1 VLFAALTSVMAAAK
15 LLVTSM
21 LLRCGVSHYQGT
33 CASDEVA
40 GEIQG
45 EDGVVCA
52 PRCSATYECPTELA
66 AVSAQPQCML
76 QNVDQA
82 FYCGLLCQAD
92 AQCPSGASCRKV
104 GTQAV
109 GLCIHPLS
117 FSDWARLSS
126 RMKLSIGFP
135 STSGTTA
142 KGFQIAKAYSALQSL
157 KRRYAIS
164 DGDADVVTVKE
175 MLAAASSPNALSD
188 HQRSSLS
195 KLEHLFR
202 RSSGSPTGL
211 GGEVSSDLKYF
222 GNNMMSGLPGWE
234 REAESVVW
242 NVEHID
248 HYGAATGLLRG
259 IIEVAIVY
267 LACGAIYNYQAKGA
281 RGLQLIPHVGFW
293 MDYPALVMDGV
304 HYSMKLVSEYTGQQ
318 PHSYSESSGFQTLGA
333 AERDTFANFEPSR

>member
-1 VLFAALTSVMAAAK
+1 MALSRI
-15 LLVTSM
+15 LLLT
-21 LLRCGVSHYQGT
+21 CAWCCHSHYQGT

-52 PRCSATYECPTELA
+52 PRCSASLECPAELA

-117 FSDWARLSS
+117 FSDWAQLNS

-135 STSGTTA
+135 SASGSA
-142 KGFQIAKAYSALQSL
+142 SKGFQIAKAYSALQSL

-175 MLAAASSPNALSD
+175 MLAAASSPNALND
-188 HQRSSLS
+188 HQRLSLS
-195 KLEHLFR
+195 KFENLFR
-202 RSSGSPTGL
+202 KSAAGTSSQTGL

-222 GNNMMSGLPGWE
+222 GNNVMSGLPGLK

-259 IIEVAIVY
+259 IIEVGVVY
-267 LACGAIYNYQAKGA
+267 LICGAIYNYQAKGA
-281 RGLQLIPHVGFW
+281 RGIQLIPHVGFW

-304 HYSMKLVSEYTGQQ
+304 QYAMQLVSQHTGQSA
-318 PHSYSESSGFQTLGA
+318 PHSFSESGGFQTLGA